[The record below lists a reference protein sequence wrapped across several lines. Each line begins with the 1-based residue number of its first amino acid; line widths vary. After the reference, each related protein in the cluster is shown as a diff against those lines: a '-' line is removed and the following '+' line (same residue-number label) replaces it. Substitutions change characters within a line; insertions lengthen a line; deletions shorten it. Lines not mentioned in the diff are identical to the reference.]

1 MFGPYQALL
10 FDMDGTL
17 LISKASVERA
27 WHAWSERHGL
37 PAPEVVG
44 YLHGRRASDAIDR
57 FLLGISPERRLQE
70 IEWVESFEMQDT
82 ADVMEVPGA
91 RSFLMSLP
99 VERWAVATSAARRL
113 AIRRFEAAELPIPS
127 VLIAAEDVAVG
138 KPDPLGYLLAAKR
151 LGVDPSR
158 CLVFEDTPTGVAAG
172 LASRGDVAVI
182 AAAIE
187 VTYPAVLFAIED
199 YRTLAVEVRGNGLG
213 IHRA

>member
-1 MFGPYQALL
+1 MRIYYKWPYSRGIESQCLDL
-10 FDMDGTL
+10 IRHFCSTWMDAADIEGVGR
-17 LISKASVERA
+17 ASLACLVRTT
-27 WHAWSERHGL
+27 RL

-138 KPDPLGYLLAAKR
+138 KPDRWDICLPQKGWVSIRRAAWFSKIPRLVLRPVLRPEETSPL
-151 LGVDPSR
+151 
-158 CLVFEDTPTGVAAG
+158 
-172 LASRGDVAVI
+172 
-182 AAAIE
+182 
-187 VTYPAVLFAIED
+187 
-199 YRTLAVEVRGNGLG
+199 
-213 IHRA
+213 